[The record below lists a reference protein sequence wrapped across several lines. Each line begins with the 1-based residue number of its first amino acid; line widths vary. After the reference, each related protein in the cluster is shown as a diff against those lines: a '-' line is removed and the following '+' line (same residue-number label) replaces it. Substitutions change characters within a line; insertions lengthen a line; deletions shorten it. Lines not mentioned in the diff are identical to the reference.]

1 MQIQKKSIMKAILS
15 KLILLIFLSQVIVQ
29 AQKKDQTLFQINGNP
44 VKVSEFEYIYNKNNG
59 KEANYSKTSLD
70 EYLTLYIKF
79 KLKVQAAR
87 DMHLDTIPSLIK
99 ELEGYRQ
106 QLTTNYLND
115 KEVVDKLAREV
126 YERQKKDILIAH
138 ILISVNPGANPVD
151 TLKAYNKA
159 MEAYNLLKSNKDF
172 QAAAKKYSE
181 DKNTSN
187 QGGYL
192 GWFTAMLPDG
202 FYGLESKI
210 YSMNNGDFSTPLR
223 TKLGYQ
229 IIQVIDSRVARRKME
244 AAHILIRKGLKSK
257 PDELA
262 KQKIDSI
269 YNAIKGGAS
278 FEELARIY
286 SQDLTTNLI
295 GGNIGFFGI
304 NQFEASF
311 EDAAFSIP
319 RDGDITKPIETS
331 IGWHIIK
338 RLRKEEELPYERA
351 KRKIQADIQRDSR
364 FKQAQGS
371 LIEKIK
377 IEAGYKEEPKALE
390 NLAGIMDS
398 TFFTYKWSA
407 PEKIKNET
415 IASVGKNILSTT
427 ELIDYIK
434 ANARQRVQFS
444 DDKNIRTALK
454 NLLNEFV
461 SQKCLQYE
469 ESRLEDKYPD
479 FKALMRE
486 YREGILL
493 FEATK
498 IVVWDRASDDT
509 SGLKLFYEKNK
520 ENYKWDERA
529 VIQTINIDTTNEKIA
544 TKIYNYIKKKG
555 IAKAIDKFDA
565 KKNFISFQKNV
576 VEKKNQESYT
586 GLQFSKDYMTVL
598 QKSGTTGTFTFKK
611 VDDILPKAYKSID
624 EARGFIIA
632 DYQDYLE
639 GIWINELKNRYKVE
653 IDQEALSTL
662 VK

>member
-181 DKNTSN
+181 DKNTAN

-377 IEAGYKEEPKALE
+377 MEAGYKEEPKALE

>member
-1 MQIQKKSIMKAILS
+1 MKVTFSSILFIFILS
-15 KLILLIFLSQVIVQ
+15 NQIGV
-29 AQKKDQTLFQINGNP
+29 AQKLDPTLFTINQNP
-44 VKVSEFEYIYNKNNG
+44 IKVSEFEYIYNKNNG
-59 KEANYSKTSLD
+59 KDANYTKSSLD
-70 EYLTLYIKF
+70 EYLNLYIKF

-87 DMHLDTIPSLIK
+87 DMKLDTIPSLIK

-126 YERQKKDILIAH
+126 YDRQKKDVLIGH
-138 ILISVNPGANPVD
+138 ILISLAQSASPSD

-159 MEAYNLLKSNKDF
+159 MEAYNLVKSSNDF
-172 QAAAKKYSE
+172 KGAAKKYSE
-181 DKNTSN
+181 DKGSAQ

-202 FYGLESKI
+202 FYSFESKV
-210 YSMNNGDFSTPLR
+210 YNMKNGEVSMPFR

-229 IIQVIDSRVARRKME
+229 IIQLIDSRPARRKME
-244 AAHILIRKGLKSK
+244 AAHILIRKGMKSK
-257 PDELA
+257 PDEVA
-262 KQKIDSI
+262 RQRADSI
-269 YNAIKGGAS
+269 YSAIKGGAS
-278 FEELARIY
+278 FEELARVY
-286 SQDLTTNLI
+286 SQDNTSNLI

-304 NQFEASF
+304 NQFESSF
-311 EDAAFSIP
+311 EDVAFGIP
-319 RDGDITKPIETS
+319 TDGEIAKPIETS

-351 KRKIQADIQRDSR
+351 KRKIQADITRDSR

-377 IEAGYKEEPKALE
+377 DEAGYKEDKLALDR
-390 NLAGIMDS
+390 LASKMDTS
-398 TFFTYKWSA
+398 FFTYKWIA
-407 PEKIKNET
+407 PENITNET
-415 IASVGKNILSTT
+415 VAVLGKNNINSVEFL
-427 ELIDYIK
+427 DFIK
-434 ANARQRVQFS
+434 TNSRLRVQGA
-444 DDKNIRTALK
+444 DDKNVKNTLK
-454 NLLNEFV
+454 SMLSEFV

-498 IVVWDRASDDT
+498 NVVWDRASDDT
-509 SGLKLFYEKNK
+509 TGLKLFYEKNK
-520 ENYKWDERA
+520 DNYRWDERA
-529 VIQTINIDTTNEKIA
+529 VIQTVTIDTVNEKLA
-544 TKIYNYIKKKG
+544 NKIYAYAQKKG
-555 IAKAIDKFDA
+555 ISKAINKFDS

-576 VEKKNQESYT
+576 VEKKNQESYQ
-586 GLQFSKDYMTVL
+586 GLQFTKNY
-598 QKSGTTGTFTFKK
+598 TTPLLRSSTNQSFSFKTI
-611 VDDILPKAYKSID
+611 DDILPKAFKSID

-639 GIWINELKNRYKVE
+639 AIWINELKNKYKVE
-653 IDQEALSTL
+653 INHEALTNM
-662 VK
+662 VKK

>member
-1 MQIQKKSIMKAILS
+1 MKAILS

-181 DKNTSN
+181 DKNTAN

-377 IEAGYKEEPKALE
+377 MEAGYKEEPKALE

>member
-1 MQIQKKSIMKAILS
+1 MKAILS

-181 DKNTSN
+181 DKNTAN

>member
-1 MQIQKKSIMKAILS
+1 MKAILS

-377 IEAGYKEEPKALE
+377 MEAGYKEEPKALE